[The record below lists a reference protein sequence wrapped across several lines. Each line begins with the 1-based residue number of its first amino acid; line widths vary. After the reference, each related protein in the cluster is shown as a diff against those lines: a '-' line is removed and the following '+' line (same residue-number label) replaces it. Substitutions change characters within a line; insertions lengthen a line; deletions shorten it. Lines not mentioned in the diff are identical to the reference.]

1 MTTFDRTRRIIE
13 SLEQSKAKW
22 NYTTTELRLADELHK
37 RYSWEVVTFL
47 LQKEGYRL
55 RTANSLRQAIFQA
68 RKGGVL

>member
-13 SLEQSKAKW
+13 GLEPSKAKW

-55 RTANSLRQAIFQA
+55 RRANSLRQAIFQA